1 MKTYDNEID
10 AMIEKLSVVDDGKH
24 LSVEDAHLI
33 AKKLYDLFENLE
45 HFEATHYDSQIGGC
59 D

>member
-10 AMIEKLSVVDDGKH
+10 TMIEKLNAVADGKN
-24 LSVEDAHLI
+24 LSAEDAHLI

-45 HFEATHYDSQIGGC
+45 YFEAAHYDSQIGGC